1 VIKFRCR
8 EKRPKKKKKNKKD
21 ANSRETRDADEGRHG
36 ATDTATYAHS
46 DGKSD
51 PEKISG
57 RTGVIASAASDTRTS
72 ENSHLV
78 TKATEVKLSGNNVTS
93 ETRSPRDK
101 ILQLEETRINPSA
114 QTDDWLNLTTG
125 IARRFLQGE
134 KNCHFVLKSI
144 RSIVSMYEVIFGRN
158 DARAYVKKSTSSFS
172 EKNLRNI
179 VLLNLLV
186 IFRHLS

>member
-21 ANSRETRDADEGRHG
+21 SNSRETRDANEGRHG
-36 ATDTATYAHS
+36 PTNTATYIHS

-51 PEKISG
+51 SDKISG

-78 TKATEVKLSGNNVTS
+78 TEAAKVRLSANNVTNDEIS
-93 ETRSPRDK
+93 
-101 ILQLEETRINPSA
+101 QLKGTGVFNPSA
-114 QTDDWLNLTTG
+114 PTDSWLNLTSGTNSPSC
-125 IARRFLQGE
+125 L
-134 KNCHFVLKSI
+134 
-144 RSIVSMYEVIFGRN
+144 
-158 DARAYVKKSTSSFS
+158 
-172 EKNLRNI
+172 
-179 VLLNLLV
+179 